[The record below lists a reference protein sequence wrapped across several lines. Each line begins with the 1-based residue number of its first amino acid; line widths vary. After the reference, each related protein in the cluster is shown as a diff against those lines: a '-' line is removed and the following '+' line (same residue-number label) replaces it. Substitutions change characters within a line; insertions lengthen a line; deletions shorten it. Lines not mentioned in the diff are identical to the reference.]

1 MKINKD
7 LFAKGDSTFLKDGW
21 FGVLLIFLCMATYVL
36 YYPGILGPFLLDDSP
51 NLQTLSANGGVTSFE
66 SLLRFVFSNESGRL
80 GRPVAML
87 SFLINDQHWPSYSPS
102 FKYTN
107 VLIHLLIG
115 VLVFIF
121 TRQLIRNLG
130 KNLAKLSE
138 QEINLIALFAA
149 AFWLFHPL
157 NVSTTLYVVQ
167 RMTQLAS
174 LFSLIAIILYLH
186 GRRHLLEG
194 TSKGYLYIGLAFF
207 PFGTAGLLSKEN
219 AVLFVPLILLIEFL
233 LPGLPNNKFAQQF
246 SRVKWGLLVV
256 PLLLLVGYFVF
267 NWDTIARG
275 YQGREF
281 DASERIMTEARVLC
295 DYLLKIVFPKAS
307 GLTLLHDDFP
317 LSSSLLNPI
326 STLVAVI
333 FLILLFLV
341 AMLTRK
347 KQPLFAFA
355 VGWFFIGHLLES
367 TLIPLEIYFEHR
379 NYLPMIGPVI
389 FLSYFL
395 VKIFGRLFVDS
406 QVFKILVLVMI
417 LAVEAM
423 MLNISTRTWGD
434 TGLLFYSW
442 AIEHPESLRS
452 QRNYAAYLEKA
463 GLPDHAIKVLDEA
476 YKVHPYDVSL
486 LLAKLNIQCDE
497 QDDEALKVTEI
508 INAYED
514 SRFTDG
520 ILYHIEKLTGK
531 VIAQECKS
539 LTESDLNLLFDYLEN
554 LPLLAGKRRYAA
566 KLYYLHASLY
576 IHQRNL
582 QGAMIKLDQVYSV
595 QPTVDVALKQAVL
608 LSSASLY
615 DQALE
620 RIAAAK
626 SANQTRRLLR
636 PSRMDELEQFERYI
650 RRKQKTGLDSE

>member
-1 MKINKD
+1 MKVYKSVISEVNP
-7 LFAKGDSTFLKDGW
+7 GFLRG
-21 FGVLLIFLCMATYVL
+21 GLVGLLLLILCISAFFL
-36 YYPGILGPFLLDDSP
+36 YYPGIFGPFLLDDSP

-87 SFLINDQHWPSYSPS
+87 SFLINDQYWPSYSPS

-115 VLVFIF
+115 VLVFVF
-121 TRQLIRNLG
+121 ARQLIRNLG
-130 KNLAKLSE
+130 KNLSHTSD
-138 QEINLIALFAA
+138 QEINLIALFAT
-149 AFWLFHPL
+149 AFWLLHPL

-167 RMTQLAS
+167 RMTQLAT

-194 TSKGYLYIGLAFF
+194 TSKGYLYIGLAFL
-207 PFGTAGLLSKEN
+207 PFGMAGILSKEN

-233 LPGLPNNKFAQQF
+233 LPESPAKYHQQL
-246 SRVKWGLLVV
+246 SRVKWGLLIV
-256 PLLLLVGYFVF
+256 PLLLLVGYFLF
-267 NWDTIARG
+267 SWSSIASG

-281 DASERIMTEARVLC
+281 SAFERILTEARVLC
-295 DYLLKIVFPKAS
+295 DYLFKLVLPKAS
-307 GLTLLHDDFP
+307 GLSLFHDDFQ
-317 LSSSLLNPI
+317 LSTSLLNPI
-326 STLVAVI
+326 STLIAVI
-333 FLILLFLV
+333 FLMVLFLV
-341 AMLTRK
+341 AILTMK
-347 KQPLFAFA
+347 KKPLFAFA

-389 FLSYFL
+389 FLSYVL
-395 VKIFGRLFVDS
+395 IKVLGRLFADS
-406 QVFKILVLVMI
+406 QVFKVLVLVMV

-442 AIEHPESLRS
+442 AIEHPDSLRS
-452 QRNYAAYLEKA
+452 QRNYAAYLERA

-497 QDDEALKVTEI
+497 QDDEALKVAEI

-514 SRFTDG
+514 TRFTDG
-520 ILYHIEKLTGK
+520 ILYHIEKLTEK
-531 VIAQECKS
+531 VIAQECQS
-539 LTESDLNLLFDYLEN
+539 VTETDLHLLFDYLEN
-554 LPLLAGKRRYAA
+554 LPLLAAKWRYAA

-582 QGAMIKLDQVYSV
+582 PGAMKKLDQVYSV

-626 SANQTRRLLR
+626 SANQNRRLLR
-636 PSRMDELEQFERYI
+636 PSRMGELEQFERYI